1 MHWVHI
7 TRSLHGTSSVR
18 SSSPTALDKLEKD
31 TSPGSRK
38 KQQQQEEQ
46 RQKQSPKPTCPES
59 LFHTWMACLPH
70 PDADTIV

>member
-1 MHWVHI
+1 LGAHHKVTAWYI
-7 TRSLHGTSSVR
+7 FYALFIAN
-18 SSSPTALDKLEKD
+18 ALDKLEKD